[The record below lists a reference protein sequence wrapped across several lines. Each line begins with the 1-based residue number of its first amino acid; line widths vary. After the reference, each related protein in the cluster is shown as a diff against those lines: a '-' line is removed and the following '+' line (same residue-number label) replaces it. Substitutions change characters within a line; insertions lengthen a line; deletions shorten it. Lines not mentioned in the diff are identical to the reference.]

1 MNKNVI
7 VTLIVVLA
15 LILGFFIG
23 RTTSNRYYFMKETYS
38 DAIAVIRCDQMTGEI
53 ELIAQTKEGPKT
65 IKMK

>member
-7 VTLIVVLA
+7 TTLIILSA

-23 RTTSNRYYFMKETYS
+23 RTTSNRYYFMKEKYS
-38 DAIAVIRCDQMTGEI
+38 DAIAIIRCDQMTGEI
-53 ELIAQTKEGPKT
+53 ELIGQTKKGPKT

>member
-7 VTLIVVLA
+7 VTMIVTLA

-38 DAIAVIRCDQMTGEI
+38 DGIAVIRCDQMTGEI
-53 ELIAQTKEGPKT
+53 ELIAQTKEGLKT

>member
-7 VTLIVVLA
+7 ITLIVVLA

-23 RTTSNRYYFMKETYS
+23 RTTSNRYYFMKETLS
-38 DAIAVIRCDQMTGEI
+38 DAIVVIRCDQMTGEI
-53 ELIAQTKEGPKT
+53 ELIAQTKDGPKT